1 MKKLTIVI
9 ICLLMSNYLF
19 SQQVNIKYNVD
30 NHTLSGKLNRASIS
44 SVIKELSKQN
54 FLLFIVGDNKN
65 FSVSGQL
72 ANTPVDRALSE
83 IIPSNIKYFYKIDSK
98 EGEKNM
104 ISKTTNN
111 LVSLKTPKLLL
122 LKQTNDKNKNIDKNK
137 PKLGVSSNLLQV
149 KRINTF
155 KNIKNV
161 KDPFKPKN
169 VRFRG
174 TTAMGKSGGIKPAS
188 ARSIRKIDNLSPELR
203 LQNKKN
209 GVSKK
214 HLVVTY
220 KITNNGMTPVSKT
233 EVEGSYSLPTEES
246 GNWAII
252 GLDGDNTVLAET
264 FENPLSYRTIFD
276 PKKSDHKEFTAKEA
290 YVSVKMPIKYKSKIA
305 SEKLDLKLVKFKDV
319 SKAKNVLQK
328 VKMKQLRKSDLNTSF
343 QILRTAPKA
352 DFSKLKKITNQ

>member
-1 MKKLTIVI
+1 MKKLIIVV

-19 SQQVNIKYNVD
+19 SQQVNIKYNVN

-65 FSVSGQL
+65 FNITGQL
-72 ANTPVDRALSE
+72 SNTPVDRALSE

-104 ISKTTNN
+104 VSKTTNN
-111 LVSLKTPKLLL
+111 LASLKTPKLHL

-137 PKLGVSSNLLQV
+137 PKLGISSNLLKV
-149 KRINTF
+149 KKINTF
-155 KNIKNV
+155 KNVRKV

-174 TTAMGKSGGIKPAS
+174 TSTMGKSGRIKPAS
-188 ARSIRKIDNLSPELR
+188 TRSIRKIDNLSPELS

-209 GVSKK
+209 RTIKK

-220 KITNNGMTPVSKT
+220 KITNNGITPVSKT
-233 EVEGSYSLPTEES
+233 EAEGSYSLPTEES
-246 GNWAII
+246 GDWAII
-252 GLDGDNTVLAET
+252 GLDGNNTVLAET

-276 PKKSDHKEFTAKEA
+276 PKKSDHKEFIAKEA

-305 SEKLDLKLVKFKDV
+305 SEKLDLKLVKFKNI
-319 SKAKNVLQK
+319 SNAKNILQK
-328 VKMKQLRKSDLNTSF
+328 VQRKQLRKSDLNTSF
-343 QILRTAPKA
+343 QVLRTAPKA

>member
-1 MKKLTIVI
+1 MKKLTIVV
-9 ICLLMSNYLF
+9 ICLLMTNYLF
-19 SQQVNIKYNVD
+19 SQQVNIKYNVN
-30 NHTLSGKLNRASIS
+30 NHTLSGKLNRTPIS

-54 FLLFIVGDNKN
+54 FLLFIVGDNKKFN
-65 FSVSGQL
+65 VTGQL

-111 LVSLKTPKLLL
+111 LVSLKTSKLLL

-137 PKLGVSSNLLQV
+137 PKLRVSTNLLQV

-174 TTAMGKSGGIKPAS
+174 TTAMSKSGGIKPAS
-188 ARSIRKIDNLSPELR
+188 ARGIRKIDNLSPELR

-209 GVSKK
+209 RVSKK

-220 KITNNGMTPVSKT
+220 KITNNGITPVSKT
-233 EVEGSYSLPTEES
+233 EAEGSYSLPTEES
-246 GNWAII
+246 GDWAII
-252 GLDGDNTVLAET
+252 GLDDNNTVLAET
-264 FENPLSYRTIFD
+264 FENPLSYRTIFA
-276 PKKSDHKEFTAKEA
+276 PKKSDHTEFTAKEA
-290 YVSVKMPIKYKSKIA
+290 YVSVKMPIKYKSKVA

-328 VKMKQLRKSDLNTSF
+328 VNRKQLRKSDLNSSF
-343 QILRTAPKA
+343 QIVRTAPKA

>member
-19 SQQVNIKYNVD
+19 SQQVNIKYNVN

-65 FSVSGQL
+65 FSVTGQL
-72 ANTPVDRALSE
+72 ANTSVDRALSE

-98 EGEKNM
+98 EGEINM
-104 ISKTTNN
+104 VSKTTNN
-111 LVSLKTPKLLL
+111 LVSLKNSKLLL
-122 LKQTNDKNKNIDKNK
+122 LKQANDKNKNIDKNK
-137 PKLGVSSNLLQV
+137 PKLGVSTSLLQV
-149 KRINTF
+149 KKINTF
-155 KNIKNV
+155 KNIRKV

-169 VRFRG
+169 ARFSG

-188 ARSIRKIDNLSPELR
+188 SRSIRKIDNLSPELS

-209 GVSKK
+209 RVSKK

-252 GLDGDNTVLAET
+252 GLDGNNTVLAET

-276 PKKSDHKEFTAKEA
+276 PKKSDHKEFTANEA

-319 SKAKNVLQK
+319 SNAKNVLQK
-328 VKMKQLRKSDLNTSF
+328 VKRKQLRKSDLNTSF
-343 QILRTAPKA
+343 QILKTAPKA

>member
-1 MKKLTIVI
+1 MKKLALMVS
-9 ICLLMSNYLF
+9 CLLISNYLF
-19 SQQVNIKYNVD
+19 SQQVNIKYNVN
-30 NHTLSGKLNRASIS
+30 NHTLSGKLNNTSIS

-65 FSVSGQL
+65 FNVTGQL
-72 ANTPVDRALSE
+72 SNTPVDRALSE
-83 IIPSNIKYFYKIDSK
+83 IIPSTIKFFYKIDSK
-98 EGEKNM
+98 EGENKM
-104 ISKTTNN
+104 ISTAANAPLIFN
-111 LVSLKTPKLLL
+111 SSNLLL
-122 LKQTNDKNKNIDKNK
+122 AKQTNDKNQRIDKSK
-137 PKLGVSSNLLQV
+137 PKLGVSSKLLQV
-149 KRINTF
+149 KKINTF
-155 KNIKNV
+155 KNIKKV

-169 VRFRG
+169 IKFRG
-174 TTAMGKSGGIKPAS
+174 TTAMSKTGGIKPAL
-188 ARSIRKIDNLSPELR
+188 ARSIRKIDNLSPELS
-203 LQNKKN
+203 LQNKK
-209 GVSKK
+209 GRILKK

-252 GLDGDNTVLAET
+252 GLEGNNTVLAET

-290 YVSVKMPIKYKSKIA
+290 YVSVKMPIKYKSKVA
-305 SEKLDLKLVKFKDV
+305 SEKLDLKLVKFKDI
-319 SKAKNVLQK
+319 SNAKNILQK
-328 VKMKQLRKSDLNTSF
+328 VQKKQLRKSDLNTSF